1 MGAPEKLVCVK
12 FVSKDRPTM
21 RQVEMTLES
30 IHAVKEYD
38 LSDMTDESEENYNQV
53 NNMGY
58 ESLEK

>member
-1 MGAPEKLVCVK
+1 
-12 FVSKDRPTM
+12 M

-30 IHAVKEYD
+30 IHAVKEYA